1 MKRWWSTA
9 AVAAFGVLVGHG
21 VAYAGPGAA
30 SHPPVVPFS
39 DAALVVTAPFAA
51 LGLFLLAAGEAR
63 RARRLRPERLLGAQ
77 LALFLVQESVERAA
91 ADMPLG
97 GLLSDRALWAGLA
110 AQLGL
115 VALATLTVRAAAR
128 TLRPG
133 PRSARPTAAPRV
145 VGAATVP
152 LLDAPPGGAADRPAA
167 RGPPLPGTC
176 APVPRPRSVIHVPS
190 PS

>member
-1 MKRWWSTA
+1 MQRWWSTA

-21 VAYAGPGAA
+21 VAHAGPGAA
-30 SHPPVVPFS
+30 PRPGVGFS
-39 DAALVVTAPFAA
+39 DTALVLTAPFAA

-63 RARRLRPERLLGAQ
+63 RAHRLRPERLLGAQ

-91 ADMPLG
+91 AGIPLG
-97 GLLSDRALWAGLA
+97 GLLSDPALWAGLA

-133 PRSARPTAAPRV
+133 RRPARPTTAPRV
-145 VGAATVP
+145 AGAAAVP
-152 LLDAPPGGAADRPAA
+152 LLDAPPGGAADRPTA

-176 APVPRPRSVIHVPS
+176 APVTRPRSVIHVPS